1 MPDRD
6 TIYTAFVWFMILSSA
21 TLVLVWA
28 AKDDTNYSE
37 TSTIDRVICYSG
49 DNVVVD
55 DYSYHSS
62 IRSNTSMS
70 YVSAINKN
78 KIHIVGNCTL
88 VINTEMPVGAKQYI
102 AGVK

>member
-37 TSTIDRVICYSG
+37 TSTIDRVVCYSG

-55 DYSYHSS
+55 DYLYHDS
-62 IRSNTSMS
+62 IVTNDVKLS
-70 YVSAINKN
+70 YVSITSKKLYIIN
-78 KIHIVGNCTL
+78 NCTL
-88 VINTEMPVGAKQYI
+88 LVGVELPANAKSYF